1 MGLVA
6 GLNFYPQVEI
16 RKGWGRNVEKKD
28 NEQCASIAAQMR
40 PTWLVERLKCIA
52 TAYAVSMN
60 SSGMLTRSSIAWS
73 FKPKRW
79 RSIAFPRIA
88 CIEGRVG
95 ESLSSIKVSNAINFG
110 GMRGGTFLNI
120 CQVYSWVL
128 PLGATVSLVSNAWQW
143 NTPAEPTLQFLPMC
157 LWFKGASCSCHIY

>member
-110 GMRGGTFLNI
+110 GTGNISKYLSSLQLGIAFRSNSQSCFKRLTMKHPSGTNLT
-120 CQVYSWVL
+120 VPAHVL
-128 PLGATVSLVSNAWQW
+128 VV
-143 NTPAEPTLQFLPMC
+143 
-157 LWFKGASCSCHIY
+157 